1 MTTRPDFDPAA
12 YETPELAEL
21 NRPLHALGWDMIEAE
36 QLLTEMTRNRAPKAE
51 WDAQFEVVTKARA
64 AHSAA
69 LDALDVE
76 VAAYC
81 ERAER
86 AEAIAAAS
94 FNDEQIPL
102 I

>member
-1 MTTRPDFDPAA
+1 MTRPAFDPTV

-36 QLLTEMTRNRAPKAE
+36 RALSALTAASAPKAA
-51 WDAQFEVVTKARA
+51 WDAQFAIVATARS
-64 AHSAA
+64 AHAVA
-69 LDALDVE
+69 LDALDVQ

-81 ERAER
+81 AR
-86 AEAIAAAS
+86 AEAAEAPAPADDQLS
-94 FNDEQIPL
+94 L